1 MTMRVVAVLLVMLL
15 GSSTAVAPASA
26 QSVDP
31 EQPSTVNPV
40 LYFWGNEDIT
50 ECWQHFDAEGSE
62 GSAEDGYG
70 EEIDGGDSQ
79 RLEVSITCEMRDD
92 FKEDIFLNP
101 NGKIMIEFGVRV
113 DHAETEE
120 EEDEDLSITLM
131 KGNLE
136 VAHKEFPDLT
146 TDEDEQIIWELDVDE
161 NTTRWNSSGD
171 EPRIK
176 FEMSKPGWVAYGTP
190 CDVAL
195 RCGGSFRL
203 YYANNQDGM
212 RSQIQFPI
220 VDAPEVV
227 EDEEP
232 EEDGVIPGVGSLP
245 GFGLLSGLGAL
256 ALASAAM
263 RTKSSDH

>member
-1 MTMRVVAVLLVMLL
+1 MRVVAVLLVMLL

-136 VAHKEFPDLT
+136 VARKEFPDLT

-232 EEDGVIPGVGSLP
+232 EEDGIIPGVGSLP
-245 GFGLLSGLGAL
+245 GFGLLSGMGAM
-256 ALASAAM
+256 ALASAAR
-263 RTKSSDH
+263 RTRSPDH